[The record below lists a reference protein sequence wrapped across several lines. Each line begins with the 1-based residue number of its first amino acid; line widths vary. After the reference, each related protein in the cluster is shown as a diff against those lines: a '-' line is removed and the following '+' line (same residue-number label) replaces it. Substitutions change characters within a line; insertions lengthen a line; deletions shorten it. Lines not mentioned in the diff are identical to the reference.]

1 MKTVQIKTPT
11 TLGQL
16 QAQQATLIKKA
27 TTQLTTLA
35 TQINALDDH
44 THSANVHFT
53 AVNTSIDLRRELQK
67 QLQHSIHC
75 CMVHPYQHT
84 VGEGEGHHRYLSAP
98 NALKALTK
106 KYQDQRD
113 QQQPLHSQTAI
124 VVLITAPHVTAFYQ
138 TLTAF
143 NALMPIPE
151 LQQISRRVKALIS
164 LETTKWEIPE
174 APQMPYWRPL
184 KLAQW
189 PTAKHH
195 LTQLGAAQ
203 AAIEAISDHA
213 SPKGLLTALV
223 AKKQQHLAQMN
234 QDWQHT
240 THALQQVVG
249 QYLTGNISQQLS
261 QLSAPGHDQ
270 VLTVGLLLTG
280 STEALAF
287 LKEVLSL

>member
-16 QAQQATLIKKA
+16 QVQQATLIKKA

-35 TQINALDDH
+35 TQINELDD
-44 THSANVHFT
+44 SGFLPA
-53 AVNTSIDLRRELQK
+53 SIASTGPDLRRELQK
-67 QLQHSIHC
+67 QLQQSIHC
-75 CMVHPYQHT
+75 CVVHPYQHT

-113 QQQPLHSQTAI
+113 PQQPQHSQAAI
-124 VVLITAPHVTAFYQ
+124 VVLITAPHLTSFYQ

-143 NALMPIPE
+143 TALMPIPE
-151 LQQISRRVKALIS
+151 LPQITRRVKALMS

-189 PTAKHH
+189 PTAKNH

-213 SPKGLLTALV
+213 SPKSMLTALV

-280 STEALAF
+280 TTAALAF